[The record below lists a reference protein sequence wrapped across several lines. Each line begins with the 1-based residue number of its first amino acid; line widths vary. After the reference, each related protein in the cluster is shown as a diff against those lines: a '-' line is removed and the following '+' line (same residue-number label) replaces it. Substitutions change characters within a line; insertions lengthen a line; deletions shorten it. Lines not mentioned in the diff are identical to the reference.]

1 MAHADD
7 LGLAEV
13 GGERE
18 ALPLR
23 AGDVDPDDDADI
35 LSVCDTV
42 GAAALSVA
50 AREGASVT
58 VEGAVA
64 RGVGLS
70 VAVVVGSED
79 CVGFP
84 DAEAGV
90 EGLP

>member
-1 MAHADD
+1 M
-7 LGLAEV
+7 

-23 AGDVDPDDDADI
+23 AGDVDPDDNAVI
-35 LSVCDTV
+35 LSVGDTV

-50 AREGASVT
+50 AREGASVA

-64 RGVGLS
+64 RGAGLS
-70 VAVVVGSED
+70 VVVVVGSED
-79 CVGFP
+79 CVGCP

-90 EGLP
+90 VGVP

>member
-23 AGDVDPDDDADI
+23 AGDVDPDDNAVI
-35 LSVCDTV
+35 LSVGDTV

-50 AREGASVT
+50 AREGASVA

-64 RGVGLS
+64 RGAGLS
-70 VAVVVGSED
+70 VVVVVGSED
-79 CVGFP
+79 CVGRP

-90 EGLP
+90 VGVP